1 MIYEANWLGLTDY
14 EKAQELQF
22 ALAEK
27 VRQTPQIQILGLEH
41 PSVVTLGKRGEIATD
56 LVWSSET
63 LDSRSILV
71 KKIDRGGQATL
82 HSQGQ
87 LVIYPLVPLSQI
99 GLGVKDYVD
108 LLQETTLRLLKKK
121 GIAAFLTDEPG
132 VFTARGKIA
141 FCGVRID
148 RGVTRHGISINV
160 HNDLSLFACIR
171 SCGSSDASLDSV
183 QAHSQLPRPEV
194 SLEVLFQEWND
205 IFKKEISL
213 F

>member
-14 EKAQELQF
+14 EKAQEIQY
-22 ALAEK
+22 ALADK
-27 VRQTPQIQILGLEH
+27 IRQVPQIQIIGLEH

-56 LVWSSET
+56 LLWDSDT

-99 GLGVKDYVD
+99 GLGVKDYVA
-108 LLQETTLRLLKKK
+108 LLQETTLHLLKKNDIDAFIK
-121 GIAAFLTDEPG
+121 SDPGI
-132 VFTARGKIA
+132 FTARGKIA
-141 FCGVRID
+141 FCGVRVD

-160 HNDLSLFACIR
+160 HNDLSLFGCIR
-171 SCGSSDASLDSV
+171 SCGISHASLDSV
-183 QAHSQLPRPEV
+183 QAHRPEV
-194 SLEVLFQEWND
+194 SLPELFRDWAD
-205 IFKKEISL
+205 LFKKEISL